1 MERINLTFCI
11 QSTVRV
17 QWNDILILD
26 IRLESQKMSLR
37 AGKPKGLNMI
47 AKVDQV
53 Y

>member
-1 MERINLTFCI
+1 MIIFK
-11 QSTVRV
+11 
-17 QWNDILILD
+17 
-26 IRLESQKMSLR
+26 ESQKMSLR